1 MVACDMEDAV
11 QIAEEFLG
19 ERHSTMN
26 LESSSLKDDT
36 WYLVF
41 DVGFL
46 SQHLKEIRIN
56 ARSGKI
62 VRYASIGTDN
72 EDGD

>member
-1 MVACDMEDAV
+1 MEDAV
-11 QIAEEFLG
+11 QKAEEFLG

-26 LESSSLKDDT
+26 LESSSLEDGT
-36 WYLVF
+36 WHLVF

-46 SQHLKEIRIN
+46 SQQLKEIRIN
-56 ARSGKI
+56 AISGKI
-62 VRYASIGTDN
+62 IGYASIDTDDED